1 MAVAG
6 VADSRTQMWQDF
18 ERRFWALH
26 DGVAEIVL
34 NEHNS
39 LGMALR
45 DHLADLLDDG
55 EHKRALSA
63 MEAISAL
70 SRVLDRD
77 DD

>member
-1 MAVAG
+1 G
-6 VADSRTQMWQDF
+6 SRQQD
-18 ERRFWALH
+18 RDVGKISSGGFWALH

-34 NEHNS
+34 NEHSS

-70 SRVLDRD
+70 SKVLDRD